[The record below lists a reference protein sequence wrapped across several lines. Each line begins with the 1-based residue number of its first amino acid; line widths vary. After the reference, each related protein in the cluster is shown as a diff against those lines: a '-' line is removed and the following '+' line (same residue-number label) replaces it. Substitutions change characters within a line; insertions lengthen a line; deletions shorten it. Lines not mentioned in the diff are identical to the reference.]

1 MSSRPDS
8 GKESGATSVLAF
20 DLGASSGRAIVG
32 RLADGKLTMTEVHRF
47 ANEPVA
53 VGHHLHWDILRL
65 LHEIKQGLLK
75 AKLAG
80 YHDIDG
86 IGIDSWAV
94 DFGLLSATG
103 ELLGN
108 PYHYRDRHTE
118 GLIEEVCGVLGKER
132 IYRSTGIQF
141 LPFNTIYQLRAI
153 QKAGNPIL
161 GQAKHLLMIAELLR
175 YFLTGA
181 VKSEY
186 TIATHSQLLD
196 ATARTWDA
204 GLLEGLGLPASIMPD
219 IVEPGTIVGD
229 LLPSICEELGV
240 PSVPV
245 IAVAEHDTASAVVAV
260 PAAEGDFA
268 YLSSGTWSLL
278 GTELPAPVL
287 TDEAMRLNFTNEGG
301 VERTYRLLKN
311 IMGLWLV
318 QECRNEWEKEGK
330 RRTFAELVKEGEQAE
345 PFVSLIDPDH
355 ADFMN
360 PPHMP
365 RQIEAF
371 CRATGQPVPET
382 EGAMIRCVL
391 ESLALKYRMVLDYT
405 ERLSGRRFPVLHIV
419 GGGSN
424 NELLN
429 QFTANAIGRKVIAG
443 PTEGSAIGNIAV
455 QLMALGALNGLAE
468 ARAVIRD
475 SFPLQAYE
483 PRETEAWTAA
493 YERFRRLVG

>member
-1 MSSRPDS
+1 MSRLA
-8 GKESGATSVLAF
+8 SGAASVLAF

-32 RLADGKLTMTEVHRF
+32 RLADGRLTMTEVHRF

-53 VGHHLHWDILRL
+53 VGDHLHWDILRL

-75 AKLAG
+75 ARQQG
-80 YHDIDG
+80 HDDIAG

-94 DFGLLSATG
+94 DFGLLSSTG

-108 PYHYRDRHTE
+108 PYHYRDHHTE
-118 GLIEEVCGVLGKER
+118 GMIEEVCGVLGKER
-132 IYRSTGIQF
+132 IYGATGIQF

-175 YFLTGA
+175 YFLTGEI
-181 VKSEY
+181 KSEY
-186 TIATHSQLLD
+186 TIATHSQLLN
-196 ATARTWDA
+196 ATSRSWDT
-204 GLLEGLGLPASIMPD
+204 GLLRDLGLPDEIMPD
-219 IVEPGTIVGD
+219 IVEPGTIVGR

-287 TDEAMRLNFTNEGG
+287 TEQALQLNFTNEGG

-330 RRTFAELVKEGEQAE
+330 AHSFAELVEQAERAE

-355 ADFMN
+355 PDFMN
-360 PPHMP
+360 PAHMP
-365 RQIEAF
+365 KQIEAY
-371 CRATGQPVPET
+371 CRATGQPVPAA
-382 EGAMIRCVL
+382 EGATIRCVL
-391 ESLALKYRMVLDYT
+391 ESLALKYRMVLDNT
-405 ERLSGRRFPVLHIV
+405 EQLSGRRFPVLHIV
-419 GGGSN
+419 GGGAN
-424 NELLN
+424 NALLC
-429 QFTANAIGRKVIAG
+429 QFTADAIGRPVVAG

-455 QLMALGALNGLAE
+455 QLMALGHIGSLAE
-468 ARAVIRD
+468 ARDVIRA
-475 SFPLQAYE
+475 SFPLQTYE
-483 PRETEAWTAA
+483 PREPEAWERA
-493 YERFRRLVG
+493 YARFRQVIAG